1 MVIHGYCD
9 ERFAR
14 VREEFE
20 KNFSERGDVGG
31 SFAVTIE
38 GEYVID
44 LWGGHRNAE
53 KTLPW
58 EEDTIVNVYSTSKTM
73 TFISTLLLADRGE
86 LDLYA
91 PVADYWPEFAENGKA
106 GITITNLLSHS
117 AGLPGFSRQF
127 SAEEL
132 YDWDLAV
139 SDLAN
144 QTPLWEPGTQS
155 GYHGV
160 TQGFLLGEVVR
171 RITGQSYGS
180 WFRENVAEPLGADF
194 HIGLLE
200 QDLSRV
206 ADILQDTSADAS
218 PFANLDP
225 ESMTAKVFGGAGSS
239 RDAANSA
246 AWRQAEIPAI
256 NGHGNAR
263 SVVRAQSALANDGLA
278 FDTQLLSAEGA
289 EKSREVLLESKD
301 LVLMFPVKF
310 AMGYA
315 YGSDFIPITPNKNS
329 IWWAGLGGST
339 CVIDQENRTCF
350 SYVMNQMKSSMLGD
364 ERSGSLSRTLYEA
377 M

>member
-1 MVIHGYCD
+1 MEVHGFCD
-9 ERFAR
+9 ERFAG

-20 KNFSERGDVGG
+20 KNFSERGDVGS

-73 TFISTLLLADRGE
+73 TFISILMLADRGE

-91 PVADYWPEFAENGKA
+91 PVANYWPEFAENGKA

-117 AGLPGFSRQF
+117 AGLPAFSRPF

-144 QTPLWEPGTQS
+144 QAPLWEPGTQS

-171 RITGQSYGS
+171 RVTGQTYGT
-180 WFRENVAEPLGADF
+180 WFRENVAEPIGADF
-194 HIGLLE
+194 HIGLHE
-200 QDLSRV
+200 RDLSRV
-206 ADILQDTSADAS
+206 AELLQDPSADAS
-218 PFANLDP
+218 VFDNLDP
-225 ESMTAKVFGGAGSS
+225 ESMTAKVFGGGASS
-239 RDAANSA
+239 GDVANSA
-246 AWRQAEIPAI
+246 AWRQAEIPAV

-278 FDTQLLSAEGA
+278 FGTQLLSAEGA
-289 EKSREVLLESKD
+289 GKSREVLLESTD
-301 LVLMFPVKF
+301 LVLLFPIKF

-315 YGSDFIPITPNKNS
+315 YGSDFIPISPNKDA

-339 CVIDQENRTCF
+339 CVIDKENRTCF
-350 SYVMNQMKSSMLGD
+350 SYVMNQMKASMVGD